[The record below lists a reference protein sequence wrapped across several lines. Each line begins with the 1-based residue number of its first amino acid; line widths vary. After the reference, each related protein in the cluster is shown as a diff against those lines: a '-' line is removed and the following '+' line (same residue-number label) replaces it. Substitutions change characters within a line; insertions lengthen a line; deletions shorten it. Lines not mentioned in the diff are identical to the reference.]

1 MKQTSSS
8 MTRRELL
15 RICAAA
21 ATFAAGGTI
30 TAHQELAAA
39 TAVVDHLMLGASDLD
54 AGIAWVERL
63 TGVRATSGG
72 AHPGRGTRNAL
83 LSLGRGQY
91 LEIIAPDPAQ
101 VPEDVLEKL
110 RESGEPRLV
119 GWAAAAVDID
129 ALARKLRDAGF
140 QTSGARE
147 GSRATPDGR
156 VLEWRTLSVSSAFRR
171 DSVDPVPFFIEW
183 GAGTMHPSQDSA
195 RGCELTAL
203 EFEHPEAEQV
213 RRVLQR
219 LGIDATVKTS
229 ARVRLTATLKTP
241 KGIVSL
247 S

>member
-1 MKQTSSS
+1 MEQTSPS

-15 RICAAA
+15 RLCAAA

-30 TAHQELAAA
+30 RAHQELAAA
-39 TAVVDHLMLGASDLD
+39 TAVVDHLILGASDLD
-54 AGIAWVERL
+54 AGVAWAEKL

-83 LSLGRGQY
+83 LSLGRRQY

-101 VPEDVLEKL
+101 VPEDLLEKL

-140 QTSGARE
+140 ETSGPRE

-171 DSVDPVPFFIEW
+171 DSVDPVPFFVEW
-183 GAGTMHPSQDSA
+183 GAGTVHPSQDSA
-195 RGCELTAL
+195 KGCELTAL
-203 EFEHPEAEQV
+203 AFEHPEAEQV

-241 KGIVSL
+241 KGDVSL